1 MTLAK
6 NLITDYVVLRQEARK
21 AMFYK
26 QREDLQEWEMKLRKG
41 DEMLIELKRTIFQ
54 REENANKKDRILKQK
69 ARDLEELE
77 KKIDLSNTKLK
88 EGEDDMNKQLADIVA
103 KERVGFWPIFICWK
117 YLFMFIFFPFVWS
130 IIFFFFIQ
138 EVNSLRRT
146 LEVKNKELLSLE
158 EKLTAR
164 GRVSPSA

>member
-1 MTLAK
+1 
-6 NLITDYVVLRQEARK
+6 
-21 AMFYK
+21 
-26 QREDLQEWEMKLRKG
+26 
-41 DEMLIELKRTIFQ
+41 
-54 REENANKKDRILKQK
+54 
-69 ARDLEELE
+69 
-77 KKIDLSNTKLK
+77 
-88 EGEDDMNKQLADIVA
+88 
-103 KERVGFWPIFICWK
+103 
-117 YLFMFIFFPFVWS
+117 MFIFFPFVWS